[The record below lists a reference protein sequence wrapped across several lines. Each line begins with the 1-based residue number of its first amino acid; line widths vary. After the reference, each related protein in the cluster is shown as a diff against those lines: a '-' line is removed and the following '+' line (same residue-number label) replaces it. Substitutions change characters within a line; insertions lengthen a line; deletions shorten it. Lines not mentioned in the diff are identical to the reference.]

1 MLSLLLLA
9 ALSADPAPR
18 PQVMLALPG
27 LNAVNL
33 APGEGDLYGEVISQK
48 FIEHGVKVMT
58 ARDLTAVLGL
68 ERQKQLMGCAEE
80 SCVVEMTAAL
90 GADGVLVGDLGK
102 LGTEYALNLKVL
114 ASKNGDPIALFNA
127 RAQSAHDLDRV
138 IDNSVHAILKTLAVK
153 LNRPELALNTTDTPA
168 VVVASPAPASG
179 PSLRLVAIVPAA
191 VGVVAIGVGAGLQAV
206 AGSKYTELS
215 GGHLAQPD
223 AAALRDS
230 GKGLDTGGTIALIG
244 GGVALAAAVVM
255 FIAGGPSD
263 APKPVAFVGPNGAG
277 VGIVGVLP

>member
-1 MLSLLLLA
+1 MLSLLVLT
-9 ALSADPAPR
+9 ALTADPAPR
-18 PQVMLALPG
+18 PPVMLALPG
-27 LNAVNL
+27 LNSVNL
-33 APGEGDLYGEVISQK
+33 APGEGDLYAEVISQK

-68 ERQKQLMGCAEE
+68 ERQRQLLGCAEE

-102 LGTEYALNLKVL
+102 LGTDYALNLKVL
-114 ASKNGDPIALFNA
+114 SSKNGDPIALFNA

-138 IDNSVHAILKTLAVK
+138 IDNSVHAVLKALAIK
-153 LNRPELALNTTDTPA
+153 LNRPELALNTDPV
-168 VVVASPAPASG
+168 VVVAPPPPPPSG
-179 PSLRLVAIVPAA
+179 PSLRLVSIVPAA

-206 AGSKYTELS
+206 AGTKYTELS
-215 GGHLAQPD
+215 AGHLAQPE

-244 GGVALAAAVVM
+244 GGVVLVAAVVM
-255 FIAGGPSD
+255 FVVGGPSE
-263 APKPVAFVGPNGAG
+263 APTPVAFIGPNGGG
-277 VGIVGVLP
+277 VGISGVLP